1 MKEEI
6 IELACKILTGTISE
20 KEIKSTDKES
30 LKEVIE
36 LLECNNL
43 SLVKELN
50 QRMMKYEIE
59 KSPLFSLKEYIKRE
73 EEGCFYPYPCS
84 YNVKTYKAAVGLI
97 YDDNSFFCNVPLNF
111 SHAEVVTEYM
121 RKKDPNY
128 ENLVL
133 FNLNHRSETREWE
146 EKVMEEEHAIVV
158 QLMPNDFGALFYI
171 PEEITPY
178 QQEELENINNLLKE
192 NNISTDTN
200 QDDMNLEEYLESI
213 QKKKTK

>member
-1 MKEEI
+1 MEKEI
-6 IELACKILTGTISE
+6 IELAYRILTGSIHE
-20 KEIKSTDKES
+20 NEIESIDKEQ
-30 LKEVIE
+30 LKETYE
-36 LLECNNL
+36 LLECENL

-50 QRMMKYEIE
+50 QRMMKYEID
-59 KSPLFSLKEYIKRE
+59 KSPLFSLKEYIERE
-73 EEGCFYPYPCS
+73 KEGFLYPYPCS

-97 YDDNSFFCNVPLNF
+97 YDDHSFFCNVPLNF

-121 RKKDPNY
+121 RRKDPNY

-133 FNLNHRSETREWE
+133 YNLNHRNETREWE
-146 EKVMEEEHAIVV
+146 EKVMEEEHAIVI

-171 PEEITPY
+171 PKDITPY

>member
-6 IELACKILTGTISE
+6 IELAYRILTGLIHE
-20 KEIKSTDKES
+20 KEIESIDKEQ
-30 LKEVIE
+30 LKEAYE
-36 LLECNNL
+36 LLECENL
-43 SLVKELN
+43 SLIKELN
-50 QRMMKYEIE
+50 QRMMKYEID

-73 EEGCFYPYPCS
+73 EEGYLYPYPCS

-121 RKKDPNY
+121 RRNNPNY

-133 FNLNHRSETREWE
+133 FNLNHRNETREWE
-146 EKVMEEEHAIVV
+146 EKVTEEEHAIIV

-171 PEEITPY
+171 PENITFY
-178 QQEELENINNLLKE
+178 QQEELENVNNLLKE
-192 NNISTDTN
+192 NNISADTN
-200 QDDMNLEEYLESI
+200 QNEMNLEEYLESI